1 MGGTKCLCSIAIALL
16 LGGDLARAGALVVS
30 SEKLADGQSVAT
42 PAIWN
47 TFVVDVKVRHRRIDA
62 SGQKTDAA
70 PEGTTYTLER
80 RRDGD
85 RWKTTYIIGPRDPQ
99 PVETPQGTTDLK
111 RFLPIARIET
121 DASGRRRF
129 YDSGGREM
137 ALPSRNDIQKLLRHS
152 VSGPPLQPTPAAVGA
167 GAQPDTQGTGW
178 LDGLLNSAD
187 KRDERRGRLVQ
198 QYGKPSKYKA
208 LDRYLRVD
216 GQRVRELLVEP
227 ATAVPVEI
235 NVMSG
240 GVLQS
245 HTTLQYSSA
254 PDGSRVKRGLHVEAI
269 RQGAPE
275 ERDVTDV
282 AFENP
287 RFEQRGGAQ

>member
-1 MGGTKCLCSIAIALL
+1 MSRTKCLCSIAIGLL
-16 LGGDLARAGALVVS
+16 LGGDLARAGTLVSS
-30 SEKLADGQSVAT
+30 SEKLADGTSVAT
-42 PAIWN
+42 PATWN
-47 TFVVDVKVRHRRIDA
+47 TFIVDVKVRHRRIDA

-70 PEGTTYTLER
+70 PEGMTYTLER
-80 RRDGD
+80 SRDGD

-99 PVETPQGTTDLK
+99 RVETPQGTTDLK

-137 ALPSRNDIQKLLRHS
+137 ALPSRSDIQKLLKHS
-152 VSGPPLQPTPAAVGA
+152 VPEPPLQSVPAAAAAGGA
-167 GAQPDTQGTGW
+167 LDTQGTDW

-187 KRDERRGRLVQ
+187 KRDERRRRLLQ

-208 LDRYLRVD
+208 LDRYLQVD

-227 ATAVPVEI
+227 ATALPVEI
-235 NVMSG
+235 NVMSA

-254 PDGSRVKRGLHVEAI
+254 PDGSRVKRGLHVEAV
-269 RQGAPE
+269 RQGAPD

-282 AFENP
+282 AFENI